1 MERSPCADGP
11 ATIRQPVSPGTHRR
25 TDAPSRAL
33 LPAVVLALLVL
44 LLAPG
49 PADAA
54 RAPTAPR
61 SFFGVVIDGPMLSA
75 SAPVERE
82 MRLMRRNGLGFV
94 RVPVHWVDLQPAP
107 DTTDLR
113 PVDRIV
119 RAAARAGLDVLPV
132 VVRSPSWAASGPDL
146 GSPPR
151 DPATYQAFLRTLVAR
166 YGPRGTLWS
175 ELPPAQRRPIR
186 LWQVWSE
193 PNLKWFWSAEPWAQR
208 YVELLRAGR
217 AALKAADPGA
227 RIMLAGLPNQSPQA
241 LEALYDAGATGLF
254 EEAAIHP
261 YTRLVGNVMRL
272 VRRARR
278 VMDRHGDRTV
288 RLALTEFGWTSGAG
302 RATKNLRLGDDGARP
317 GAPSFRRCSG
327 RWSGSGA
334 RCGSATSP
342 GTRGCPR
349 AVGGEDSFQY
359 SGLRRQTG
367 RGTVSKPAL
376 RTLRTTLRRLAR

>member
-1 MERSPCADGP
+1 M
-11 ATIRQPVSPGTHRR
+11 H
-25 TDAPSRAL
+25 
-33 LPAVVLALLVL
+33 
-44 LLAPG
+44 
-49 PADAA
+49 
-54 RAPTAPR
+54 
-61 SFFGVVIDGPMLSA
+61 
-75 SAPVERE
+75 
-82 MRLMRRNGLGFV
+82 RNGLGFV

-175 ELPPAQRRPIR
+175 ELPRVQRRPIR

-217 AALKAADPGA
+217 AALKAADRGA
-227 RIMLAGLPNQSPQA
+227 RIMLAGA
-241 LEALYDAGATGLF
+241 KGLF
-254 EEAAIHP
+254 DEAAIHP
-261 YTRLVGNVMRL
+261 YTRKVGNVMRL

-302 RATKNLRLGDDGARP
+302 RATKNLGWETTERGQAAKLQAVFRTIVAQRRVLRLGHVA
-317 GAPSFRRCSG
+317 
-327 RWSGSGA
+327 WY
-334 RCGSATSP
+334 TWLSP
-342 GTRGCPR
+342 RI
-349 AVGGEDSFQY
+349 GEADSFQY
-359 SGLRRQTG
+359 AGLRRQTG

-376 RTLRTTLRRLAR
+376 RTLRTSLRRLAR